1 MQFRTRKRRKVI
13 INITSLIDVMF
24 MLMLFLLISTTF
36 LEQQGIKLELPSA
49 QTAAA
54 VEEKDYVLFVDKESK
69 MFLNDRQVGMENL
82 ENKIKE
88 ALPAMKNQ
96 ALVLKADQDIPH
108 GFVVKVMD
116 VARRSGVKKLIIG
129 TKLEK

>member
-1 MQFRTRKRRKVI
+1 
-13 INITSLIDVMF
+13 
-24 MLMLFLLISTTF
+24 
-36 LEQQGIKLELPSA
+36 
-49 QTAAA
+49 
-54 VEEKDYVLFVDKESK
+54 

-108 GFVVKVMD
+108 GFVVKIMD

-129 TKLEK
+129 TKLEKM